1 MGGRLGSP
9 ALELELM
16 DVVKRV
22 TRRAFLSLS
31 ALLVVAG
38 SVASIRFL
46 GDGTPQKVLEYTEDY
61 ERENSELA
69 DLVSQRHLLGES
81 FSLTGYDP
89 DSEEGSRFTRTFLCA
104 LGYYG
109 TIDWSVL
116 SAKRVSSVDGLDVPD
131 DVRAELSEYYGDD
144 RVDKTAEYQFIVLDV
159 DITNVNAVAD
169 HLENGQEDYWIK
181 FNDFRVFP
189 CDSTG
194 NPIEEIGGTRIDC
207 GSVWI
212 APTVEH
218 ENPSID
224 GAVPLPVGE
233 TTRAQMIF
241 KVGLYDDAAK
251 EQAASG
257 QFNYALVFDN
267 PSSVGSFVVDLGVL

>member
-1 MGGRLGSP
+1 MGERFGSP
-9 ALELELM
+9 ALELELIA
-16 DVVKRV
+16 VAKRV

-31 ALLVVAG
+31 ALLVIAG
-38 SVASIRFL
+38 STASIRFL
-46 GDGTPQKVLEYTEDY
+46 GDGTPQKVLEYMEDY
-61 ERENSELA
+61 ERGNSELA

-81 FSLTGYDP
+81 FSLTGYDSE
-89 DSEEGSRFTRTFLCA
+89 SEEGSRFTRTYLCA

-109 TIDWSVL
+109 AIDWSVL

-131 DVRAELSEYYGDD
+131 DVRAKLSEWYGDGA
-144 RVDKTAEYQFIVLDV
+144 DKTKEYQFIVLDV

-169 HLENGQEDYWIK
+169 HLENGQEDYWINL
-181 FNDFRVFP
+181 NDLRVLP

-194 NPIEEIGGTRIDC
+194 NPVEEIGGTGVSY

-251 EQAASG
+251 EQAAFG

-267 PSSVGSFVVDLGVL
+267 PSSLGSCIVDLGVL

>member
-1 MGGRLGSP
+1 MGGRFGSP
-9 ALELELM
+9 ALELELIA
-16 DVVKRV
+16 VAKRV

-31 ALLVVAG
+31 ALLVIAG
-38 SVASIRFL
+38 STASIRFL
-46 GDGTPQKVLEYTEDY
+46 GDGTPQKVLEYMEDY
-61 ERENSELA
+61 ERGNSELA
-69 DLVSQRHLLGES
+69 DLVSQRHLLGEL
-81 FSLTGYDP
+81 FSLTGYDSE
-89 DSEEGSRFTRTFLCA
+89 SEEGSRFTRTYLCA

-109 TIDWSVL
+109 AIDWSVL

-131 DVRAELSEYYGDD
+131 DVRAKLSEWYGDGA
-144 RVDKTAEYQFIVLDV
+144 DKTKEYQFIVLDV

-169 HLENGQEDYWIK
+169 HLENGQEDYWINL
-181 FNDFRVFP
+181 NDLRVLP

-194 NPIEEIGGTRIDC
+194 NPVEEIGGTGVSY

-251 EQAASG
+251 KQAASG

-267 PSSVGSFVVDLGVL
+267 PSSLGSCVVDLGVL

>member
-131 DVRAELSEYYGDD
+131 GVRAKLSEWYGDG
-144 RVDKTAEYQFIVLDV
+144 VDKTA
-159 DITNVNAVAD
+159 
-169 HLENGQEDYWIK
+169 
-181 FNDFRVFP
+181 
-189 CDSTG
+189 
-194 NPIEEIGGTRIDC
+194 
-207 GSVWI
+207 
-212 APTVEH
+212 
-218 ENPSID
+218 
-224 GAVPLPVGE
+224 
-233 TTRAQMIF
+233 
-241 KVGLYDDAAK
+241 
-251 EQAASG
+251 
-257 QFNYALVFDN
+257 DN
-267 PSSVGSFVVDLGVL
+267 PPLHVGDGIRLRAPSSWGSWNRPPCT

>member
-61 ERENSELA
+61 ERGNSELA

-81 FSLTGYDP
+81 FSLTGYDSE
-89 DSEEGSRFTRTFLCA
+89 SEEGSRFTRTFLCA

-131 DVRAELSEYYGDD
+131 DVRAKLSEWYGDGA
-144 RVDKTAEYQFIVLDV
+144 DKTIEYQFIVLDV

-181 FNDFRVFP
+181 FNDFRVLP
-189 CDSTG
+189 CDSNG
-194 NPIEEIGGTRIDC
+194 NPIEEIGGTRIDY

-251 EQAASG
+251 KQAASG
-257 QFNYALVFDN
+257 QFNYALVFDD
-267 PSSVGSFVVDLGVL
+267 PGSLGSCIVDLGVL

>member
-61 ERENSELA
+61 ERENNELA

-131 DVRAELSEYYGDD
+131 DVRAKLSEWYGDG
-144 RVDKTAEYQFIVLDV
+144 VDKTADYQFIVLDV
-159 DITNVNAVAD
+159 DITNLNAVAG
-169 HLENGQEDYWIK
+169 HLENGQEDYWINL
-181 FNDFRVFP
+181 NDLRVLP
-189 CDSTG
+189 CDSSG
-194 NPIEEIGGTRIDC
+194 NPIEEIGGTGVSYGC
-207 GSVWI
+207 CWI
-212 APTVEH
+212 TPTVEH
-218 ENPSID
+218 ENPLID
-224 GAVPLPVGE
+224 GAVSLPMGE
-233 TTRAQMIF
+233 TTHTQMIF
-241 KVGLYDDAAK
+241 NVGLYDDAAK
-251 EQAASG
+251 KQAASG

-267 PSSVGSFVVDLGVL
+267 PSSLGSCIVDLGVL

>member
-1 MGGRLGSP
+1 MSGRFGSP

-16 DVVKRV
+16 DVAKRV

-46 GDGTPQKVLEYTEDY
+46 GDGTPQKVLEYMEDY
-61 ERENSELA
+61 ERGNNELA

-89 DSEEGSRFTRTFLCA
+89 DSEEGSRFTRTFLSF

-116 SAKRVSSVDGLDVPD
+116 SAERVSSVDGLDVPD
-131 DVRAELSEYYGDD
+131 DVRARLSEWYGDD
-144 RVDKTAEYQFIVLDV
+144 KVDKTAEYQFIVLDV

-181 FNDFRVFP
+181 FNDFRVLP
-189 CDSTG
+189 CDSSG
-194 NPIEEIGGTRIDC
+194 NPIEEIGGTGTSYGLD
-207 GSVWI
+207 WI

-218 ENPSID
+218 ENRSID

-251 EQAASG
+251 KQAASG

-267 PSSVGSFVVDLGVL
+267 PSSLGSCIVDLGVL

>member
-1 MGGRLGSP
+1 MGGRLGSH

-16 DVVKRV
+16 DVAKRV

-46 GDGTPQKVLEYTEDY
+46 GDGTPQKVLEYMEDY
-61 ERENSELA
+61 ERGNSELA

-89 DSEEGSRFTRTFLCA
+89 DSEEGSRFTRTFLSF

-131 DVRAELSEYYGDD
+131 DVRAKLSEWYGDG
-144 RVDKTAEYQFIVLDV
+144 VDKTAEYQFIVLDV